1 MNAFTIHRYE
11 YSIFQLRIYTLLL
24 VCSPTESSYCD
35 CYEPH
40 GKANQRSFLLYIQVP
55 PQSSLPNS
63 QRSSEDYRNGNDHIC
78 FSLVILFKGGGF
90 SESHRHSWKAGIEP
104 CESLFGWECNGIFT
118 APVGKGYASL
128 LWLER
133 FVLPNT
139 VRFIDVLV

>member
-1 MNAFTIHRYE
+1 MLVSSWSERVHYSSLRLFDISIKDLHFT
-11 YSIFQLRIYTLLL
+11 SW
-24 VCSPTESSYCD
+24 CSPTESSYCD

-90 SESHRHSWKAGIEP
+90 S
-104 CESLFGWECNGIFT
+104 
-118 APVGKGYASL
+118 
-128 LWLER
+128 
-133 FVLPNT
+133 
-139 VRFIDVLV
+139 